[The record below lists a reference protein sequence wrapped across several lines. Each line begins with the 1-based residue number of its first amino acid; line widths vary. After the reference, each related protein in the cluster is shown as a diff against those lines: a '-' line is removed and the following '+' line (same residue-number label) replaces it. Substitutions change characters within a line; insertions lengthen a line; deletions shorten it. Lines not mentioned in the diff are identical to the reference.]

1 MILAS
6 CPAPVPATSQ
16 ASQPFRA
23 SSLDGSVDAS
33 VIAVVVTVLMAYPL
47 AELLPMPAQIG
58 AHIAT
63 LLFATTLKLSYVTR
77 LVSLYHL
84 GRPVH

>member
-1 MILAS
+1 MSDPRFLERLLKYANS
-6 CPAPVPATSQ
+6 ALLV
-16 ASQPFRA
+16 
-23 SSLDGSVDAS
+23 SVL
-33 VIAVVVTVLMAYPL
+33 AVVVTVLMAYPL
-47 AELLPMPAQIG
+47 ADLLPMPAQIG

>member
-1 MILAS
+1 MSDPLFLERLLRYAN
-6 CPAPVPATSQ
+6 
-16 ASQPFRA
+16 
-23 SSLDGSVDAS
+23 SVLLFS
-33 VIAVVVTVLMAYPL
+33 VIAVAVTVLMAYPL

>member
-1 MILAS
+1 MTDPRFLERLLKYAN
-6 CPAPVPATSQ
+6 
-16 ASQPFRA
+16 
-23 SSLDGSVDAS
+23 SVLLLS

>member
-1 MILAS
+1 MSDPRFLERLLKYAN
-6 CPAPVPATSQ
+6 
-16 ASQPFRA
+16 
-23 SSLDGSVDAS
+23 SVLLLS

>member
-1 MILAS
+1 MSDPLFLERLLRYAN
-6 CPAPVPATSQ
+6 
-16 ASQPFRA
+16 
-23 SSLDGSVDAS
+23 SVLLFS